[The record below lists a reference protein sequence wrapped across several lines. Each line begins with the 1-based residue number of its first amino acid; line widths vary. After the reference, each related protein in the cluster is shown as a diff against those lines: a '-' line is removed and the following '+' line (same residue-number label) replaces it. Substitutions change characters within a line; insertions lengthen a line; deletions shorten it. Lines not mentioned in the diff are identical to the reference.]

1 MCKNKISYVI
11 KNPFIL
17 VFAIIMSKLEL
28 SVKYLILVQDL
39 VEEVEA
45 MAQMSLGELRKTL
58 N

>member
-1 MCKNKISYVI
+1 
-11 KNPFIL
+11 
-17 VFAIIMSKLEL
+17 MSKLEL

-45 MAQMSLGELRKTL
+45 MAQMSHGELRKTL

>member
-1 MCKNKISYVI
+1 
-11 KNPFIL
+11 
-17 VFAIIMSKLEL
+17 MSKLEL